1 MKKFQLKWPWNWL
14 LYGVAFLI
22 AGRVIGYLW
31 AALILVACGAT
42 RKAKS
47 APEGSYCLDRT
58 RKGLVKLF
66 WALLYLFF
74 GFAGGVCF

>member
-1 MKKFQLKWPWNWL
+1 MGEKKKFQLKWPWNWL

-22 AGRVIGYLW
+22 AGRMIGYLW

-58 RKGLVKLF
+58 RKGLAKLF
-66 WALLYLFF
+66 WALL
-74 GFAGGVCF
+74 